1 MPIMKVKKTAER
13 KVAVQKSAQID
24 DRLAI
29 A

>member
-1 MPIMKVKKTAER
+1 MKVKKTAER